1 MGIVCVWC
9 LTRMKR
15 VVSLKPTTQLFTSIN
30 ISFVIQI
37 LSLFNDI
44 AFFYELPLCFPLS
57 SKIKMFSSLL
67 SIHFSDTIWQNVIEH
82 EDSLY
87 LVNIFSVLMT
97 CIFDQVV
104 ILFGIICC
112 HCLKGNYL
120 LYK

>member
-44 AFFYELPLCFPLS
+44 AFFYELALCFPLS

-67 SIHFSDTIWQNVIEH
+67 SIHTIWQNVIEH

-87 LVNIFSVLMT
+87 LVNILSVLMT
-97 CIFDQVV
+97 CIFEQVV
-104 ILFGIICC
+104 ILFGIIWCR
-112 HCLKGNYL
+112 CLKGNYL